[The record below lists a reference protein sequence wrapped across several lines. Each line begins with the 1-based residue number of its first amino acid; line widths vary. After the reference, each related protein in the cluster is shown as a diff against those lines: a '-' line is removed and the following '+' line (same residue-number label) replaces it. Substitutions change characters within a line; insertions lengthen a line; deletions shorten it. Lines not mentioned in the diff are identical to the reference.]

1 MSYQKALQD
10 YLSPFLTENRKEIFH
25 KILAER
31 TRHFAIALEDIFQP
45 HNANAVI
52 RSADCFGIQDIY
64 TIETINN
71 FEPSR
76 GVSKGAIKWINRT
89 KFEDFDTAFEKI
101 KAKGY
106 QIVATSPH
114 TKDCNLEDFDVS
126 KKSVFFFGAEKKG
139 ISEKTK
145 EQADVFLKIP
155 MQGFT
160 ESLNISVSAAIIMQ
174 SLTQKLKHSSKV
186 DWQLSQEEK
195 DDLFLDWTQKSIP
208 RIEKHIQVFNEK
220 WKAQGNE
227 LLK

>member
-1 MSYQKALQD
+1 MEYEKALLE
-10 YLSPFLTENRKEIFH
+10 YLSQFISEKRANLFKEIL
-25 KILAER
+25 KYR

-64 TIETINN
+64 TIETINS

-76 GVSKGAIKWINRT
+76 GVSKGAIKWIDRT
-89 KFEDFDTAFEKI
+89 SFDNFEDAFAQARKN
-101 KAKGY
+101 GY

-114 TKDCNLEDFDVS
+114 TEDCNLDDFDIS
-126 KKSVFFFGAEKKG
+126 KKSMFFFGAEKKG

-145 EQADVFLKIP
+145 AEADVFLKIP

-174 SLTQKLKHSSKV
+174 QLTQKMRKREDI
-186 DWQLSQEEK
+186 DWQLTPEEK
-195 DDLFLDWTQKSIP
+195 DALFLEWTKKSVP
-208 RIEKHIQVFNEK
+208 RIEKHIKQFNK
-220 WKAQGNE
+220 DWNK
-227 LLK
+227 

>member
-1 MSYQKALQD
+1 MSLKMTNYDKALQN
-10 YLSPFLTENRKEIFH
+10 YLQQFLSEERKAIFH
-25 KILAER
+25 QILAQR

-64 TIETINN
+64 TIETIND
-71 FEPSR
+71 FAPSR
-76 GVSKGAIKWINRT
+76 GVSKGAIKWINH
-89 KFEDFDTAFEKI
+89 TAFTNFDLAFENI
-101 KAKGY
+101 RAKGY

-114 TKDCNLEDFDVS
+114 AKDCHLEDFDIS

-145 EQADVFLKIP
+145 AQADVFLNIP

-174 SLTQKLKHSSKV
+174 RLCQKLRQSQV
-186 DWQLSQEEK
+186 NWQLSTEEK
-195 DDLFLDWTQKSIP
+195 EQLFLEWTKKSVP
-208 RIEKHIQVFNEK
+208 RIEKHLKVFKQQWNNK
-220 WKAQGNE
+220 
-227 LLK
+227 

>member
-1 MSYQKALQD
+1 MEFNEALLK
-10 YLSPFLTENRKEIFH
+10 YLSQFISDKRAQLFH
-25 KILAER
+25 EVLEKR

-64 TIETINN
+64 TIETIND

-89 KFEDFDTAFEKI
+89 SFNDFDKAFETI

-114 TKDCNLEDFDVS
+114 EGNFDLKDFDIS

-145 EQADVFLKIP
+145 QNADAFLKIP

-174 SLTQKLKHSSKV
+174 YLTDKLRNSNHIN
-186 DWQLSQEEK
+186 WQLSTEEK
-195 DDLFLDWTQKSIP
+195 EELFLDWTIKSVP
-208 RIEKHIQVFNEK
+208 RVEKHIKVFKQNWNK
-220 WKAQGNE
+220 
-227 LLK
+227 